1 MATKHMKRWSTSLVI
16 MEMQVKTLLR
26 YYLTPTR
33 IATIKKTDNNKCC
46 QTWRNLEPSYIVGNV
61 NVQLQWK
68 RV

>member
-33 IATIKKTDNNKCC
+33 IATIKKTDNNKC
-46 QTWRNLEPSYIVGNV
+46 
-61 NVQLQWK
+61 
-68 RV
+68 